1 MKQTPS
7 RDNATTPDR
16 PAPATIGSDPQSL
29 REWAGKLDA
38 TESQIREA
46 IDAVGS
52 NASEVEEYL
61 KGSRATTNS
70 ERVRKT
76 K

>member
-1 MKQTPS
+1 MKETSP
-7 RDNATTPDR
+7 RDDATAPDSS
-16 PAPATIGSDPQSL
+16 ASTTIGSDPQSL
-29 REWAGKLDA
+29 RDWAAKLDA

-70 ERVRKT
+70 DQVRKAE
-76 K
+76 